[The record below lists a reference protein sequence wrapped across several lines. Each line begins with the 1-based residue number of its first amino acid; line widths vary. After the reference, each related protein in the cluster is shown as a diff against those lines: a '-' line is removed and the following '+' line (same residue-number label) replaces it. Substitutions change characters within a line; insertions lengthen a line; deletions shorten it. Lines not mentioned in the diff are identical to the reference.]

1 MKLQE
6 GAYENLITSA
16 LKQDIQHA
24 TEEGLVCKEDAI
36 DDAESPSLLAAHVH
50 KMINRKCRPHQSD
63 RVIPQALRS

>member
-36 DDAESPSLLAAHVH
+36 DANASKEHSS
-50 KMINRKCRPHQSD
+50 RGR
-63 RVIPQALRS
+63 